1 MTHTLPDSLLRDARF
16 SLRLLKKSPA
26 FTIISI
32 LTLALGIGANTAIF
46 SVVHS
51 VLLRSLPFP
60 RPSALVY
67 LSARSTL
74 FDFPYLG
81 LSLLDLSD
89 VRSTATSFS
98 SIAVFQDSPKEL
110 SSDGKPQ
117 RLECS
122 EVTEDFFPVLGLRP
136 LYGRAFTNAD
146 MQPGTRSVILSNALW
161 KDRFAADPAV
171 IGKSIMLDAQPHTII
186 GVMPAQ
192 PPLGFATDS
201 QLFTAFIPTKEQ
213 LADRGNHAYS
223 VIARLKPRVSV
234 ASAEAELST
243 ISARLSSAYPDVD
256 KDWSIHAT
264 SLKQFLLGD
273 AQAPLAI
280 LFCAVGF
287 VLLIAC
293 ANVGNLFLA
302 RGWARR
308 REFAIRAA
316 IGATRAALLRQ
327 LGVESLIIALAGGVC
342 AFLIALWTT
351 QALRTTLPPDIP
363 RLDQIQISLPVAL
376 FTLAAS
382 IAAALLAAAAP
393 ALLTTRT
400 ASPCGAGLYASALS
414 AITKLKSTKS
424 KSVIPS
430 AVREAKNASSISA
443 TKENLCHPE
452 RSEGSQP
459 SRLVSQLNP
468 LSLDPAQH
476 QTSTPHNH
484 LRQSLV
490 IAEIAL
496 AAILLIGATLALR
509 SFSQLLHMDLGF
521 RPDNVLTIRLDF
533 PKFRFATPDQAIVFV
548 QQVLSSVRAIPGV
561 DSASVGLV
569 YPMSDEVAETTFET
583 EATASD
589 PNHAQQSALANRV
602 APDFFRT
609 LGIPLLA
616 GRDFTGADAKGKSPV
631 FIVNESLAK
640 KYFGTT
646 DVIGKRLS
654 TDFSSGHPVW
664 GQIIGVTGN
673 LHRSDQFDPQGDVRP
688 QVYAPFYQSPRI
700 VGVYLLVRANPL
712 PRTPVSQVGPGSLPR
727 SGGSLDPCLCPQ
739 RALSAG
745 PLGVFLPLGLLRS
758 WLPHTEPLHRRVGL
772 GSTLASTLGSTLR
785 SILGLNPDSQSPD
798 HPDSTLSLIPALQDR
813 IWSIDKNQPI
823 TSVATI
829 NQRIAEVNA
838 SPRSQTLLLG
848 IFATLG
854 FLLALIGVYGVMSY
868 LVGLQ
873 TREIG
878 IRMALGATPSQVLR
892 RILAHCLKLTTI
904 GILLGLAGGLV
915 LTRFMSSQLFAI
927 SPNDPATY
935 AAVALLLLLVSTA
948 ASYAPA
954 RRASQLNPT
963 TALRH
968 E

>member
-1 MTHTLPDSLLRDARF
+1 MTPPKLLPDSLFRDARF

-26 FTIISI
+26 FIFISI

-67 LSARSTL
+67 LSSRSTL

-81 LSLLDLSD
+81 ISLLDLSD
-89 VRSTATSFS
+89 VRSSATSFS
-98 SIAVFQDSPKEL
+98 SIGVFQDSPKEL

-136 LYGRAFTNAD
+136 LHGRAFTSAD
-146 MQPGTRSVILSNALW
+146 MQPGVRSVILSNALW
-161 KDRFAADPAV
+161 KERFAADPAV
-171 IGKSIMLDAQPHTII
+171 IGRTITLDAQPHTII

-192 PPLGFATDS
+192 PLLGFSTDS

-223 VIARLKPRVSV
+223 VIARLKPRASV
-234 ASAEAELST
+234 ASAETELST
-243 ISARLSSAYPDVD
+243 ISARLSSAYPDID
-256 KDWSIHAT
+256 KDWTIHAT
-264 SLKQFLLGD
+264 SLKQYLLGD

-327 LGVESLIIALAGGVC
+327 LAVESLIIALAAGAC

-351 QALRTTLPPDIP
+351 QALRTALPPEIP
-363 RLDQIQISLPVAL
+363 RLDQIQITLPVAA

-382 IAAALLAAAAP
+382 IAAALLAALAP
-393 ALLTTRT
+393 ALLATRT
-400 ASPCGAGLYASALS
+400 TSHRNASKGSAGFYARALS
-414 AITKLKSTKS
+414 AITKLKSK
-424 KSVIPS
+424 KLNPAIPNG
-430 AVREAKNASSISA
+430 VRVVRNLSSICA
-443 TKENLCHPE
+443 FQTKPF
-452 RSEGSQP
+452 
-459 SRLVSQLNP
+459 
-468 LSLDPAQH
+468 SLDPAQL
-476 QTSTPHNH
+476 QTSIPHNH
-484 LRQSLV
+484 LRQFLV
-490 IAEIAL
+490 VAEIAL

-521 RPDNVLTIRLDF
+521 QPDNVLTFRLDF
-533 PKFRFATPDQAIVFV
+533 PEFRFATPDPAIVFV
-548 QQVLSSVRAIPGV
+548 QQVLSSVRATPGV

-583 EATASD
+583 EATAAD

-616 GRDFTGADAKGKSPV
+616 GRDFTDADAKGKSPV
-631 FIVNESLAK
+631 FIINESLAK

-646 DVIGKRLS
+646 DAIGKRFS

-664 GQIIGVTGN
+664 GQIIGVTAN
-673 LHRSDQFDPQGDVRP
+673 THENNHFDPQADVKP
-688 QVYAPFYQSPRI
+688 QVYAPFYQTPRI
-700 VGVYLLVRANPL
+700 VGVYLLVRANTL
-712 PRTPVSQVGPGSLPR
+712 PHTTVSRVRLGSLPR
-727 SGGSLDPCLCPQ
+727 SGGTIVPCLCPQ

-758 WLPHTEPLHRRVGL
+758 WVPRSERLQRRAG
-772 GSTLASTLGSTLR
+772 LASNPA
-785 SILGLNPDSQSPD
+785 SILGSNLASILGSSPDSYRA
-798 HPDSTLSLIPALQDR
+798 DSVLSLIPALQDR

-823 TSVATI
+823 SSVATL

-848 IFATLG
+848 IFAALG

-878 IRMALGATPSQVLR
+878 IRMALGASPSQILQ
-892 RILAHCLKLTTI
+892 RILTHGLKLTTI
-904 GILLGLAGGLV
+904 GILLGLSGGLI
-915 LTRFMSSQLFAI
+915 LTRFMSNQLLAI

-935 AAVALLLLLVSTA
+935 AAVALLLLAVSTA

-968 E
+968 D

>member
-1 MTHTLPDSLLRDARF
+1 MPHTLPDSLLRDARF

-51 VLLRSLPFP
+51 ALLRSLPFP
-60 RPSALVY
+60 HPSALVY

-89 VRSTATSFS
+89 VRSSATSFS

-110 SSDGKPQ
+110 SSDGKPL

-136 LYGRAFTNAD
+136 LHGRAFTSAD

-161 KDRFAADPAV
+161 KDRFASDPDV
-171 IGKSIMLDAQPHTII
+171 IGKSITLDAQPHTII

-192 PPLGFATDS
+192 PPLGFSTDS

-223 VIARLKPRVSV
+223 VIARLKPHSSV

-243 ISARLSSAYPDVD
+243 ISARLSSAYPDID
-256 KDWSIHAT
+256 KDWTIHAT

-316 IGATRAALLRQ
+316 IGATRGALLRQ
-327 LGVESLIIALAGGVC
+327 QAVESLIIALAAGVC

-363 RLDQIQISLPVAL
+363 RLDQIQITFPVAA

-400 ASPCGAGLYASALS
+400 ASPCSAGPCSAGPCSAGLYASAVS
-414 AITKLKSTKS
+414 AITKLKSPKLKS
-424 KSVIPS
+424 EKLKSVIPS
-430 AVREAKNASSISA
+430 GVREPR
-443 TKENLCHPE
+443 TQH
-452 RSEGSQP
+452 
-459 SRLVSQLNP
+459 NP

-484 LRQSLV
+484 IRQSLV
-490 IAEIAL
+490 VAEIAL

-521 RPDNVLTIRLDF
+521 HSDDVLTLRLDF

-548 QQVLSSVRAIPGV
+548 QQVLSSVRATPGV
-561 DSASVGLV
+561 DSASAGLV

-583 EATASD
+583 EATAAD
-589 PNHAQQSALANRV
+589 PNHPQQSALANRV

-609 LGIPLLA
+609 LGIPFLA
-616 GRDFTGADAKGKSPV
+616 GRDFTDADTKGKSPA

-646 DVIGKRLS
+646 NAVGKRFA

-664 GQIIGVTGN
+664 GQIIGVTAN
-673 LHRSDQFDPQGDVRP
+673 THENNHFDPQADVKP

-700 VGVYLLVRANPL
+700 VGVYLLVHSNPSG
-712 PRTPVSQVGPGSLPR
+712 PSTPPAPTLGFLPR
-727 SGGSLDPCLCPQ
+727 SGGTLVPCLCPQ
-739 RALSAG
+739 CALSAG
-745 PLGVFLPLGLLRS
+745 PLGVFLPLGSWVPHSERLL
-758 WLPHTEPLHRRVGL
+758 RRVGL
-772 GSTLASTLGSTLR
+772 DFITMSAPSTR
-785 SILGLNPDSQSPD
+785 
-798 HPDSTLSLIPALQDR
+798 
-813 IWSIDKNQPI
+813 
-823 TSVATI
+823 V
-829 NQRIAEVNA
+829 
-838 SPRSQTLLLG
+838 
-848 IFATLG
+848 
-854 FLLALIGVYGVMSY
+854 
-868 LVGLQ
+868 
-873 TREIG
+873 
-878 IRMALGATPSQVLR
+878 
-892 RILAHCLKLTTI
+892 HCGCL
-904 GILLGLAGGLV
+904 
-915 LTRFMSSQLFAI
+915 
-927 SPNDPATY
+927 
-935 AAVALLLLLVSTA
+935 
-948 ASYAPA
+948 
-954 RRASQLNPT
+954 
-963 TALRH
+963 
-968 E
+968 

>member
-1 MTHTLPDSLLRDARF
+1 MILRKLHTLPGSLLRDARF
-16 SLRLLKKSPA
+16 SLRLLRKSPA

-32 LTLALGIGANTAIF
+32 LTLALGIGANTAMF

-60 RPSALVY
+60 NPTGLVY

-89 VRSTATSFS
+89 VRSSATSFS
-98 SIAVFQDSPKEL
+98 SIAIFQDSPKEL

-122 EVTEDFFPVLGLRP
+122 EITEDFFAVLGLRP
-136 LYGRAFTNAD
+136 LYGRDFTFAD

-161 KDRFAADPAV
+161 KGRFAADPAV
-171 IGKSIMLDAQPHTII
+171 IGKSITLDAQPHTII

-223 VIARLKPRVSV
+223 VIARLKASVSV
-234 ASAEAELST
+234 ATAEAELKI
-243 ISARLSSAYPDVD
+243 ISAHLSSAYPDID
-256 KDWSIHAT
+256 QGWSIHAT

-280 LFCAVGF
+280 LCCAVGF

-316 IGATRAALLRQ
+316 IGATRAVLLRQ
-327 LGVESLIIALAGGVC
+327 LAVESLIIALAGGAC
-342 AFLIALWTT
+342 AFLFALWTT
-351 QALRTTLPPDIP
+351 QALRSMLPPDIP
-363 RLDQIQISLPVAL
+363 RLDQTQSSFPVPL

-382 IAAALLAAAAP
+382 IAAALLAGLAP
-393 ALLTTRT
+393 ALLTTRN
-400 ASPCGAGLYASALS
+400 ARPYCAGRYANGFFAF
-414 AITKLKSTKS
+414 TKQKFTNL
-424 KSVIPS
+424 KSVIPN
-430 AVREAKNASSISA
+430 AVRGVRTAAPFRTFRGKNPSSIYAS
-443 TKENLCHPE
+443 KPNHF
-452 RSEGSQP
+452 
-459 SRLVSQLNP
+459 
-468 LSLDPAQH
+468 SLDPAQQ

-490 IAEIAL
+490 VAEIAL

-509 SFSQLLHMDLGF
+509 SFSELLHMDLGF
-521 RPDNVLTIRLDF
+521 HPDNVLTLRLDF

-548 QQVLSSVRAIPGV
+548 QQVLSSVRATPGV

-569 YPMSDEVAETTFET
+569 YPMSDELAETTFET
-583 EATASD
+583 EATAAN
-589 PNHAQQSALANRV
+589 PRHPEQSALANRV

-616 GRDFTGADAKGKSPV
+616 GRDFTAADAKGKSPV
-631 FIVNESLAK
+631 WVVNESLAK
-640 KYFGTT
+640 RYFGTT
-646 DVIGKRLS
+646 NAVGKRLA

-664 GQIIGVTGN
+664 SEIIGVVGN
-673 LHRSDQFDPQGDVRP
+673 VRETTPRDNSKP
-688 QVYAPFYQSPRI
+688 QVYAPFYQTARI
-700 VGVYLLVRANPL
+700 VGVYLLVR
-712 PRTPVSQVGPGSLPR
+712 SK
-727 SGGSLDPCLCPQ
+727 PC
-739 RALSAG
+739 AAGTSAC
-745 PLGVFLPLGLLRS
+745 V
-758 WLPHTEPLHRRVGL
+758 
-772 GSTLASTLGSTLR
+772 LGSTLR
-785 SILGLNPDSQSPD
+785 SPSSESPN
-798 HPDSTLSLIPALQDR
+798 SALSLIPALQDR

-823 TSVATI
+823 TSVTTL
-829 NQRIAEVNA
+829 NQRIADVNA

-848 IFATLG
+848 IFAALG

-878 IRMALGATPSQVLR
+878 IRMALGASPAQVLR
-892 RILAHCLKLTTI
+892 RILTHGLKLTTI

-927 SPNDPATY
+927 SPNDPVTY
-935 AAVALLLLLVSTA
+935 ATVALLLLTVSQA

-954 RRASQLNPT
+954 RRASLLNPT
-963 TALRH
+963 YALRH

>member
-1 MTHTLPDSLLRDARF
+1 MTPPQVHTLPDALLRDVCF

-46 SVVHS
+46 SVVHA

-89 VRSTATSFS
+89 IRTTATSFS
-98 SIAVFQDSPKEL
+98 GIAVFQDVPKEL

-117 RLECS
+117 RLESS
-122 EVTEDFFPVLGLRP
+122 EITEDFFPVLGLRP
-136 LYGRAFTNAD
+136 LYGRAFTSAD
-146 MQPGTRSVILSNALW
+146 MEPGICSVILSNALW
-161 KDRFAADPAV
+161 KDRFAADPSV
-171 IGKSIMLDAQPHTII
+171 IGRTITLDAQPHTII

-192 PPLGFATDS
+192 PLLGFATDS
-201 QLFTAFIPTKEQ
+201 ELFTAFIPTKEQ

-223 VIARLKPRVSV
+223 VIARLKPRTSV
-234 ASAEAELST
+234 ASAEAELNS
-243 ISARLSSAYPDVD
+243 ISARLSSAYPDID
-256 KDWSIHAT
+256 KGWSIHAT

-293 ANVGNLFLA
+293 ANVSNLFLA

-316 IGATRAALLRQ
+316 IGATRGALLRQ
-327 LGVESLIIALAGGVC
+327 LTVESLSIALAGGAC
-342 AFLIALWTT
+342 AFLIAFGTT

-363 RLDQIQISLPVAL
+363 RLDQIQISAPIAL
-376 FTLAAS
+376 FTLAATL
-382 IAAALLAAAAP
+382 AAALLAGLTP
-393 ALLTTRT
+393 ALLSTR
-400 ASPCGAGLYASALS
+400 SAGPRSAGFYASVFS
-414 AITKLKSTKS
+414 AVTKLEF
-424 KSVIPS
+424 VIPNS
-430 AVREAKNASSISA
+430 LRGVKNLSSMYA
-443 TKENLCHPE
+443 
-452 RSEGSQP
+452 SQP
-459 SRLVSQLNP
+459 NL
-468 LSLDPAQH
+468 LSCDPAQH
-476 QTSTPHNH
+476 QTSTPHNR

-490 IAEIAL
+490 VAEIAL
-496 AAILLIGATLALR
+496 ATILLIGATLAIR

-521 RPDNVLTIRLDF
+521 RPDNVLTLRLDF
-533 PKFRFATPDQAIVFV
+533 PKFRFATPEHAIVFV
-548 QQVLSSVRAIPGV
+548 RQVLSSVRATPGV

-569 YPMSDEVAETTFET
+569 YPISDEVAETTFET
-583 EATASD
+583 ETTAAN
-589 PNHAQQSALANRV
+589 PEHAQQSALANRV

-616 GRDFTGADAKGKSPV
+616 GRDFTDADAKGNSLV
-631 FIVNESLAK
+631 FVVNESLAK
-640 KYFGTT
+640 KHFGTT
-646 DVIGKRLS
+646 DIIGKSLS

-673 LHRSDQFDPQGDVRP
+673 LHRTDQFDPQGEVKP
-688 QVYAPFYQSPRI
+688 QVYAPFYQASRV
-700 VGVYLLVRANPL
+700 VGIYLLVRAKPF
-712 PRTPVSQVGPGSLPR
+712 SQV
-727 SGGSLDPCLCPQ
+727 PQ
-739 RALSAG
+739 PPVTRI
-745 PLGVFLPLGLLRS
+745 GL
-758 WLPHTEPLHRRVGL
+758 E
-772 GSTLASTLGSTLR
+772 
-785 SILGLNPDSQSPD
+785 SILGLNPGSVESPNA
-798 HPDSTLSLIPALQDR
+798 PLSLIPALQER
-813 IWSIDKNQPI
+813 IWSIDRNQPI
-823 TSVATI
+823 TAVATL

-848 IFATLG
+848 IFAALG

-878 IRMALGATPSQVLR
+878 IRMALGASPAQVLR
-892 RILAHCLKLTTI
+892 RILAHGLKLTTI
-904 GILLGLAGGLV
+904 GILVGLSGGLI
-915 LTRFMSSQLFAI
+915 LTRYMSSELFAI
-927 SPNDPATY
+927 SPNDPLTY
-935 AAVALLLLLVSTA
+935 VSVALLLLVVATA

-954 RRASQLNPT
+954 HRASLLNPT
-963 TALRH
+963 NALRH

>member
-1 MTHTLPDSLLRDARF
+1 MTPPKLHMLPDSLLRDVRF

-51 VLLRSLPFP
+51 VLLRSLPFS

-89 VRSTATSFS
+89 IRSTATSFS
-98 SIAVFQDSPKEL
+98 GIAVFQDAPKEL

-117 RLECS
+117 RLESS
-122 EVTEDFFPVLGLRP
+122 EITEDFFPVLGLRP
-136 LYGRAFTNAD
+136 LYGRAFTSAD

-171 IGKSIMLDAQPHTII
+171 IGRTITLDAEPHTII

-201 QLFTAFIPTKEQ
+201 ELFTAFIPTKAQ
-213 LADRGNHAYS
+213 LVDRGNHAYS
-223 VIARLKPRVSV
+223 VIARLKPRASV
-234 ASAEAELST
+234 ASAEAELNS
-243 ISARLSSAYPDVD
+243 ISARLSSAYPNID
-256 KDWSIHAT
+256 KGWSIHAT

-293 ANVGNLFLA
+293 ANVSNLFLA

-316 IGATRAALLRQ
+316 IGATRGVLLRQ
-327 LGVESLIIALAGGVC
+327 LAVESLSIALAGGAC
-342 AFLIALWTT
+342 AFLIAFWTT

-363 RLDQIQISLPVAL
+363 RLDQIQISAPVAL
-376 FTLAAS
+376 FTLAATM
-382 IAAALLAAAAP
+382 AAALLAGLAP
-393 ALLTTRT
+393 ALLTTR
-400 ASPCGAGLYASALS
+400 SAGFYPSAFS
-414 AITKLKSTKS
+414 AVTKLKF
-424 KSVIPS
+424 VIPNS
-430 AVREAKNASSISA
+430 VRGVKNLSSIYV
-443 TKENLCHPE
+443 
-452 RSEGSQP
+452 SQP
-459 SRLVSQLNP
+459 NP
-468 LSLDPAQH
+468 LSFDPAQH
-476 QTSTPHNH
+476 QTSTPHNR

-490 IAEIAL
+490 VAEIAL
-496 AAILLIGATLALR
+496 ATILLIGATLAIR

-521 RPDNVLTIRLDF
+521 RPDNVLTLRLDF
-533 PKFRFATPDQAIVFV
+533 PKFRFATPDHAIAFV
-548 QQVLSSVRAIPGV
+548 QQVLSSVRATPGV

-569 YPMSDEVAETTFET
+569 YPISDEVAETTFET
-583 EATASD
+583 EATAAN
-589 PNHAQQSALANRV
+589 PEHAQQSALANRV
-602 APDFFRT
+602 APGFFRT

-616 GRDFTGADAKGKSPV
+616 GRDFTDADAEGKSFV
-631 FIVNESLAK
+631 FVVNESLAK
-640 KYFGTT
+640 KHFGTT
-646 DVIGKRLS
+646 DVIGKPLS

-673 LHRSDQFDPQGDVRP
+673 LHRTDQFDPQREVKP
-688 QVYAPFYQSPRI
+688 QVYAPFYQASRV
-700 VGVYLLVRANPL
+700 VGIYLLVRAKPL
-712 PRTPVSQVGPGSLPR
+712 SRVPHTPVTR
-727 SGGSLDPCLCPQ
+727 I
-739 RALSAG
+739 
-745 PLGVFLPLGLLRS
+745 GL
-758 WLPHTEPLHRRVGL
+758 E
-772 GSTLASTLGSTLR
+772 
-785 SILGLNPDSQSPD
+785 SILGLNPGSFEAPNSA
-798 HPDSTLSLIPALQDR
+798 LSLIPALQDR

-823 TSVATI
+823 TAVATL

-848 IFATLG
+848 IFAALG

-878 IRMALGATPSQVLR
+878 IRMALGASPAQVLR
-892 RILAHCLKLTTI
+892 RILAHGLKLTTI
-904 GILLGLAGGLV
+904 GILLGLSGGLI
-915 LTRFMSSQLFAI
+915 LTRFMSSELFAI
-927 SPNDPATY
+927 SPNDPLTY
-935 AAVALLLLLVSTA
+935 ALVALLLLVVATA

-954 RRASQLNPT
+954 RRASLLNPT
-963 TALRH
+963 NALRH

>member
-1 MTHTLPDSLLRDARF
+1 MIQPKLHSLPDSLLRDARF

-89 VRSTATSFS
+89 IRSTATSFS
-98 SIAVFQDSPKEL
+98 AIAVFQDAAKEL

-122 EVTEDFFPVLGLRP
+122 EITEDFFPLLGLRP
-136 LYGRAFTNAD
+136 LYGRAFTSAD

-171 IGKSIMLDAQPHTII
+171 IGRTITLDAQSHTII

-201 QLFTAFIPTKEQ
+201 ELFSAFVATKEQ

-223 VIARLKPRVSV
+223 VIARLKPRTSV
-234 ASAEAELST
+234 ASAEAELNT
-243 ISARLSSAYPDVD
+243 ISARLSSAYPDID
-256 KDWSIHAT
+256 KGWSIHAT

-293 ANVGNLFLA
+293 ANVSNLFLA

-316 IGATRAALLRQ
+316 IGATRVALLRQ
-327 LGVESLIIALAGGVC
+327 LAVESLSIALAGGAC
-342 AFLIALWTT
+342 AFLIALGTT
-351 QALRTTLPPDIP
+351 QALRSTLPPDIP
-363 RLDQIQISLPVAL
+363 RLDQIQISAPVAL

-382 IAAALLAAAAP
+382 IAAALLAGLAP
-393 ALLTTRT
+393 ALLTTR
-400 ASPCGAGLYASALS
+400 SAGPRSAGFYASAFS
-414 AITKLKSTKS
+414 AVTKLKFAELKF
-424 KSVIPS
+424 VMPNP
-430 AVREAKNASSISA
+430 VRGVKNLSSIYA
-443 TKENLCHPE
+443 
-452 RSEGSQP
+452 SQSNHLP
-459 SRLVSQLNP
+459 
-468 LSLDPAQH
+468 LDPNQH
-476 QTSTPHNH
+476 QTSTPHNR
-484 LRQSLV
+484 LRQALV
-490 IAEIAL
+490 VGEIAL
-496 AAILLIGATLALR
+496 TTILLIGATLALR

-521 RPDNVLTIRLDF
+521 HPDNVLTLRLDF
-533 PKFRFATPDQAIVFV
+533 PKFRFATPDHAIVFV
-548 QQVLSSVRAIPGV
+548 QQVLSSVRATPGV

-569 YPMSDEVAETTFET
+569 YPISDEVAETTFET
-583 EATASD
+583 EATAGN
-589 PNHAQQSALANRV
+589 PEHAQQSALANRV

-616 GRDFTGADAKGKSPV
+616 GRDFTDADAKGKSPV
-631 FIVNESLAK
+631 FVVNESLAK

-646 DVIGKRLS
+646 DVIGKPLS

-673 LHRSDQFDPQGDVRP
+673 LHRTDQFDPQAEVKP
-688 QVYAPFYQSPRI
+688 QVYAPFYQASHV
-700 VGVYLLVRANPL
+700 VGIYLLVRANPL
-712 PRTPVSQVGPGSLPR
+712 PRVLHPPV
-727 SGGSLDPCLCPQ
+727 
-739 RALSAG
+739 
-745 PLGVFLPLGLLRS
+745 
-758 WLPHTEPLHRRVGL
+758 TRVGL
-772 GSTLASTLGSTLR
+772 E
-785 SILGLNPDSQSPD
+785 SILGLNPMSSESPN
-798 HPDSTLSLIPALQDR
+798 SALSLIPALQDR

-823 TSVATI
+823 TSVATL

-848 IFATLG
+848 IFAALG

-878 IRMALGATPSQVLR
+878 IRMALGASPGQVLR
-892 RILAHCLKLTTI
+892 GILAHGLKLTTI
-904 GILLGLAGGLV
+904 GMLLGLSGGLI

-927 SPNDPATY
+927 SPNDPLTY
-935 AAVALLLLLVSTA
+935 ASVALLLLAVATA

-954 RRASQLNPT
+954 RRASLLDPT
-963 TALRH
+963 KALRH

>member
-1 MTHTLPDSLLRDARF
+1 MTPLKLLTLLDSLLRDSRF
-16 SLRLLKKSPA
+16 ALRLLKKSPA

-81 LSLLDLSD
+81 LSLLDLSY
-89 VRSTATSFS
+89 VRSSATSFS
-98 SIAVFQDSPKEL
+98 SIAVFRDSPKEL

-122 EVTEDFFPVLGLRP
+122 EITEDFFPVLGLRP
-136 LYGRAFTNAD
+136 LYGRAFTSAD
-146 MQPGTRSVILSNALW
+146 MQRGIRSVILSNALW

-192 PPLGFATDS
+192 IPLGFATDA

-213 LADRGNHAYS
+213 LADRGNHDYS
-223 VIARLKPRVSV
+223 VIARLQPRASV
-234 ASAEAELST
+234 TTAEAELSS
-243 ISARLSSAYPDVD
+243 ISARLSSAYPDID
-256 KDWSIHAT
+256 KDWSIHAV

-280 LFCAVGF
+280 LFSAVGF

-327 LGVESLIIALAGGVC
+327 LAVESLIIALAGGAC
-342 AFLIALWTT
+342 AFVIALWTT
-351 QALRTTLPPDIP
+351 HALRTALPPDIP
-363 RLDQIQISLPVAL
+363 RLEQIQISFPVAV
-376 FTLAAS
+376 FTLVSS
-382 IAAALLAAAAP
+382 IAAALLAGLAP
-393 ALLTTRT
+393 ALLSTRS
-400 ASPCGAGLYASALS
+400 AEPRGDSFYASAFS
-414 AITKLKSTKS
+414 VITKLKS
-424 KSVIPS
+424 VIS
-430 AVREAKNASSISA
+430 DAVRGVRNHSLISA
-443 TKENLCHPE
+443 TTEEARHPE
-452 RSEGSQP
+452 PSERSQP
-459 SRLVSQLNP
+459 PRLAPQPNQL
-468 LSLDPAQH
+468 LSLDPAHH

-484 LRQSLV
+484 VRQSLV
-490 IAEIAL
+490 VAEIAL
-496 AAILLIGATLALR
+496 AGILLIGATLALR
-509 SFSQLLHMDLGF
+509 NFSQLLHMDLGF
-521 RPDNVLTIRLDF
+521 HPDNVLTLRLDF
-533 PKFRFATPDQAIVFV
+533 PKFRFATSDQAIVFV
-548 QQVLSSVRAIPGV
+548 QQVLSSVRATPGV

-569 YPMSDEVAETTFET
+569 YPISDEVAETTFET
-583 EATASD
+583 EAIAAD
-589 PNHAQQSALANRV
+589 PNHPQQSALANRV

-616 GRDFTGADAKGKSPV
+616 GRDFTDADAKGKSQV
-631 FIVNESLAK
+631 FVVNESLAK

-646 DVIGKRLS
+646 GVIGKRLS

-673 LHRSDQFDPQGDVRP
+673 LHRSDHFDAKGEVKPEVC
-688 QVYAPFYQSPRI
+688 APFYQVPRVI
-700 VGVYLLVRANPL
+700 GVYLLVRSG
-712 PRTPVSQVGPGSLPR
+712 VPR
-727 SGGSLDPCLCPQ
+727 SE
-739 RALSAG
+739 R
-745 PLGVFLPLGLLRS
+745 LL
-758 WLPHTEPLHRRVGL
+758 RRVGL
-772 GSTLASTLGSTLR
+772 GSNLG
-785 SILGLNPDSQSPD
+785 SILGLSLGSPFAERPDSA
-798 HPDSTLSLIPALQDR
+798 LSLVPAIEDR

-823 TSVATI
+823 TSVATF
-829 NQRIAEVNA
+829 NQRIAEINA

-848 IFATLG
+848 IFAALG

-878 IRMALGATPSQVLR
+878 IRMALGASPAKVLR
-892 RILAHCLKLTTI
+892 RILTHGLKLATI
-904 GILLGLAGGLV
+904 GILLGLAGGLI

-927 SPNDPATY
+927 SPDDPVTY
-935 AAVALLLLLVSTA
+935 ATVAFLLLSVSLT

-954 RRASQLNPT
+954 RRASLLNPSN
-963 TALRH
+963 ALRH